1 MKGEDVLKLQRNPDI
16 VWRVEKRREQEI
28 LEAMARGEEIG
39 ERGTVILIISGMM
52 HQLNLVG
59 GRIWSLCDGSRDE
72 AQVVDELA
80 TEFAAERGEI
90 AADVADFVNDLLQ
103 RGWLRHG

>member
-1 MKGEDVLKLQRNPDI
+1 MVLKLQRNPDI
-16 VWRVEKRREQEI
+16 VWRIERRREQET
-28 LEAMARGEEIG
+28 LEALARGEDVA

-59 GRIWSLCDGSRDE
+59 GRIWSLCDGSRDQGQLVE
-72 AQVVDELA
+72 ALLA
-80 TEFAAERGEI
+80 EFDGDHGEI
-90 AADVADFVNDLLQ
+90 SADVGEFVDDLLK